1 MKKLILAVALLAGAA
16 FPGSGLA
23 GTFTGIVLDNGGGRL
38 AVAAGGV
45 AHAVPTKAHPAVG
58 ARVRVSGRT
67 VRVIGRARSARFR
80 GTVVRSGAGT
90 TILAS
95 GRSLIAMRGRTAS
108 PGALVNATVDISRGR
123 LVGRELRVVG
133 ERVSVTVQ
141 AKITAIGPASITL
154 LVNGQ
159 SLTIPL
165 PAGIQLPVSLVGQ
178 TLTIKVRIRPD
189 DQGRVENE
197 DEDEIEIEVEI
208 EDEHGDNRGD
218 DSGDDHRGHG
228 GGGGDDHGGRGHG
241 DG

>member
-1 MKKLILAVALLAGAA
+1 MKKLILTVALLAGAA
-16 FPGSGLA
+16 LPSSGLA

-45 AHAVPTKAHPAVG
+45 ARAVPTKAQPAVG
-58 ARVRVSGRT
+58 ARVRVSGRS
-67 VRVIGRARSARFR
+67 VRVIGHARSARFR
-80 GTVVRSGAGT
+80 GTVVRSSGGRL
-90 TILAS
+90 ILAS
-95 GRSLIAMRGRTAS
+95 GRSLIAVRGRSAS
-108 PGALVNATVDISRGR
+108 PGAVVNATVDFSRGR
-123 LVGRELRVVG
+123 LIERELRVVG

-141 AKITAIGPASITL
+141 AKIIAVGPASITL

-178 TLTIKVRIRPD
+178 TLTIKVRIRPHD
-189 DQGRVENE
+189 RGRAE
-197 DEDEIEIEVEI
+197 DEDEIEVEIEI

-218 DSGDDHRGHG
+218 DHGDDHRGHG
-228 GGGGDDHGGRGHG
+228 GGGDDDHGGRGHG